1 MTVIFVTRLFRAVMV
16 RAILFSSR
24 IYDPVGPGSGIFSGL
39 LETIKSIA
47 RDFWGVLVGLIIVG
61 ATIAM
66 IVSVL
71 KGTGGML
78 IGGTK
83 ETTVAIIG
91 VVGVV
96 LLVVI
101 SFVAIPELSKLIT
114 NLAPAAPF

>member
-1 MTVIFVTRLFRAVMV
+1 
-16 RAILFSSR
+16 
-24 IYDPVGPGSGIFSGL
+24 VGPGSGIFSGL

>member
-1 MTVIFVTRLFRAVMV
+1 MTIILASIPETLMNG
-16 RAILFSSR
+16 AILFSLKL
-24 IYDPVGPGSGIFSGL
+24 IGTAGPGSGIFSGL

-71 KGTGGML
+71 KGTAGML
-78 IGGTK
+78 IGGSK

-114 NLAPAAPF
+114 NLAPEAPF

>member
-1 MTVIFVTRLFRAVMV
+1 MTIILASKISQAVMIK
-16 RAILFSSR
+16 AIMLSSKL
-24 IYDPVGPGSGIFSGL
+24 YGPEGPGSGIFSGL

-71 KGTGGML
+71 KGTAGML
-78 IGGTK
+78 IGGSK

-114 NLAPAAPF
+114 NLAPEAPF

>member
-1 MTVIFVTRLFRAVMV
+1 MTIILASNIPQTIMV
-16 RAILFSSR
+16 KAFGFALRFFEEA
-24 IYDPVGPGSGIFSGL
+24 GPGTGIFSGL
-39 LETIKSIA
+39 METIKSIA
-47 RDFWGVLVGLIIVG
+47 RDFWGVLVGLIIIG

-78 IGGTK
+78 IGGSR

-91 VVGVV
+91 VVGIV

-101 SFVAIPELSKLIT
+101 AFVAIPELSRLIT

>member
-1 MTVIFVTRLFRAVMV
+1 MTIILASIPETLMNG
-16 RAILFSSR
+16 AILFSLKLFGST
-24 IYDPVGPGSGIFSGL
+24 GPGSGIFSGL

-47 RDFWGVLVGLIIVG
+47 RDFWGVLVGLILVG

-71 KGTGGML
+71 KGTAGML
-78 IGGTK
+78 IGGSK

-114 NLAPAAPF
+114 NLAPEAPF